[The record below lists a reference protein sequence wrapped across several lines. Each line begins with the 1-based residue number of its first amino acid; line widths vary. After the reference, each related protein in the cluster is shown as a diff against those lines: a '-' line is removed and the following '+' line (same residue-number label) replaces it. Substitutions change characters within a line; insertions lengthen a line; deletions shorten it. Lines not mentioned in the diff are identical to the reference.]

1 MKPFQF
7 FAQLLLWPLSFMWES
22 VYRIRRFSYKYGIF
36 SQSRFRLPIISVGN
50 LTFGGT
56 GKTPFTLWLT
66 DYLDSLGARTMILMR
81 GYKGKLEHSSGI
93 VEGERRLGVNPADFG
108 DEALLLSRRVKSASV
123 VVGKKR
129 SDNLNF
135 YFEKEKPDVVVLD
148 DGHQHLQ
155 LSRSLDIVLFDALMP
170 LSRYKVAPLGYMR
183 EGMSALKDAEVVVI
197 GRADQVERSRLSELK
212 DFLRPHMGGHSLL
225 CEVRYIPTGLFDS
238 RYQMSFSKDQIQGLK
253 VYCVA
258 GIASPSS
265 FFHLIESL
273 GAEVVGK
280 ETFPDHHYFE
290 TNEMQ
295 RILERAS
302 RLEAVVVT
310 TEKDIVKMRRVVDDQ
325 RLLYLEIKIDFL
337 KGEQEFKEI
346 VSKTFLD
353 AY

>member
-1 MKPFQF
+1 
-7 FAQLLLWPLSFMWES
+7 MWET
-22 VYRIRRFSYKYGIF
+22 VYRIRRFCYKFGLF

-66 DYLDSLGARTMILMR
+66 DYLHSLDARTMILMR

-93 VEGERRLGVNPADFG
+93 VESGRRLGINPADFG

-197 GRADQVERSRLSELK
+197 GRADQVEHSRLAELK
-212 DFLRPHMGGHSLL
+212 KFLRPHMAAHALL
-225 CEVRYIPTGLFDS
+225 CEICYVPTGLYDS
-238 RYQMSFSKDQIQGLK
+238 RYRMRFNKEQIPGRK

-265 FFHLIESL
+265 FFRLVESL
-273 GAEVVGK
+273 GADVVGR

-290 TNEMQ
+290 STEMEQ
-295 RILERAS
+295 ILERAS
-302 RLEAVVVT
+302 RLNAVVVT

-325 RLLYLEIKIDFL
+325 KLLYLEIQVEFL
-337 KGEQEFKEI
+337 KGEQEFREI